1 MQALLPLNERR
12 LPGFFKKLIKKANV
26 DRMPIVVDNSGLSA
40 VIISLEDFE
49 LMEKTIYFL
58 QNDISTS

>member
-1 MQALLPLNERR
+1 
-12 LPGFFKKLIKKANV
+12 
-26 DRMPIVVDNSGLSA
+26 MPIVVDNSGLSA